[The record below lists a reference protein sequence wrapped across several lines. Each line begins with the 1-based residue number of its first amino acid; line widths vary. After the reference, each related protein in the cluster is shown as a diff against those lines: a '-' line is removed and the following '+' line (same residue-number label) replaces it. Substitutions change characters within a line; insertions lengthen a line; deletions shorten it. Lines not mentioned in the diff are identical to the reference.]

1 MFPTPELVYT
11 DIYMVGVPYFLG
23 EVLSVEPPTSCR
35 HKKPGDPNSTMI
47 STHPSPPTLPPDA
60 PPLAPLVA
68 NTYGTNNTKSATSN
82 SSGGPNGAHRFVV
95 VAFLAHIL
103 VDATCNS
110 SHINSN
116 N

>member
-1 MFPTPELVYT
+1 MRASMH
-11 DIYMVGVPYFLG
+11 IA
-23 EVLSVEPPTSCR
+23 SS
-35 HKKPGDPNSTMI
+35 KKPGDPNSTMS
-47 STHPSPPTLPPDA
+47 STRNSPPTLPPDA

-68 NTYGTNNTKSATSN
+68 NPYGTNNTKSATSN

-95 VAFLAHIL
+95 VAFSAHIV